1 MRRWWKSSDICE
13 SQRSLEGIFAAC
25 YALGPLKVSWAPLHM
40 FWDGCVFEVAV
51 AAGISLTDWR
61 LSRFW
66 QLSHFSF
73 TVIHHRITIRRA
85 RTHCRWGKKGSSGK
99 GRRRLS
105 SGRSTSGAET
115 LVRSHP
121 VRGGAL
127 RVFFF
132 FNKLATWNYAEAYQT
147 FEEAVLLE
155 GPNTFWHRNIK
166 ALWALLRVTDITAG
180 TLQLAR
186 DKCIRFAK
194 STRRFAVGQIMVLPI
209 LRKSMTKMEWNTNI
223 HKVMAEF
230 WSAAS
235 WGQMIFMFIPSYLR

>member
-132 FNKLATWNYAEAYQT
+132 LINSPLEIMLRLIRLSKRLSCWRDPTPFGIATLKPCGRCWEWQISPQAPCNSLETNAY
-147 FEEAVLLE
+147 VLPKVQ
-155 GPNTFWHRNIK
+155 G
-166 ALWALLRVTDITAG
+166 ALLLGR
-180 TLQLAR
+180 
-186 DKCIRFAK
+186 
-194 STRRFAVGQIMVLPI
+194 
-209 LRKSMTKMEWNTNI
+209 
-223 HKVMAEF
+223 
-230 WSAAS
+230 
-235 WGQMIFMFIPSYLR
+235 